1 MPTNNMKLYGYW
13 RSSAAYR
20 VRIALNLKCLT
31 AEHISV
37 HLVKDGGEQHS
48 QAYAN
53 LNAQELVPS
62 LVIEQGDQQQVLTQ
76 SLAILEYLEEAFPQ
90 VALLPSDM
98 YEKSIVRSM
107 AMLVACEVHPLNN
120 LKVLQYL
127 TNELSVEP
135 DVKTAWYHHWVSEGF
150 AALEKMLEKHSGRC
164 CFGDQPTLADLCL
177 VPQVYN
183 AKRFNVDMSAYPNI
197 HRVNEY
203 CLSLQAFADAVP
215 ERQADAS

>member
-1 MPTNNMKLYGYW
+1 MKLYGYW

-20 VRIALNLKCLT
+20 VRIALNLKSLT

-127 TNELSVEP
+127 ANELSIEP
-135 DVKTAWYHHWVSEGF
+135 DTKAVWYHHWINEGF
-150 AALEKMLEKHSGRC
+150 TALEKMLERHSGKC
-164 CFGDQPTLADLCL
+164 CFGDEPTLADLCL

-183 AKRFNVDMSAYPNI
+183 AKRFNVDMTAYPNI
-197 HRVNEY
+197 QRVNEH
-203 CLSLQAFADAVP
+203 CLSLKAFAEATP
-215 ERQADAS
+215 ERQADAT